1 MIAAWG
7 VQTSWNRLPQGP
19 IATQQGA
26 WHQRIDDNPL
36 TAQIPG
42 FSHRKSRLGPT
53 FHTSLVPLCNA
64 VRAWT
69 AKHALDDLKHRRLKI
84 SRIMELND
92 PFEFLG
98 VDLSDPTLRLALKK
112 TKQQLSK
119 TNGLLCFSKTW
130 RNPVLWGHYAGSH
143 RGMCL
148 GFDVSRTFLTEVKYV
163 TCRPPLPKVLNEE
176 FMKHLLFAKFSHW
189 QYEQEYRA
197 YVNLDEKETD
207 GLCFMDFSDRLK
219 LRCVIVGE
227 QSGVTRADVAGA
239 LEGIETGVEVFK
251 ARAGFRSFEVVRNK
265 EESMWS

>member
-1 MIAAWG
+1 MSIELISVLIAVVAIGATLAG
-7 VQTSWNRLPQGP
+7 VILTSIRGLRQDIKEGFKRPGVTPPPMLPAASKNP
-19 IATQQGA
+19 GA
-26 WHQRIDDNPL
+26 IRVYHFL
-36 TAQIPG
+36 
-42 FSHRKSRLGPT
+42 K
-53 FHTSLVPLCNA
+53 
-64 VRAWT
+64 
-69 AKHALDDLKHRRLKI
+69 AKHALHDLKHRRLKI

-92 PFEFLG
+92 PFEFLS

-207 GLCFMDFSDRLK
+207 GLYFMDFSDRLK